1 MKVLDLFA
9 GLKGW
14 SEPFAERGHSVF
26 TIDYDTKFDVD
37 LYQDI
42 STLKYNQLPWKPDI
56 ILASPPCEK
65 FSVMTIGRNW
75 NLDHTP
81 KTPAA
86 ETAMQLVK
94 HTIKI
99 IEELSPVYWIME
111 NPRGKLRKLDFMQH
125 LERRTVTYCQ
135 YGEKFMKPTDL
146 WGGFPVTLQ
155 LKPTCKNGAPC
166 HTPAARGSITG
177 IQGPKRTKF
186 RGGMIEDMARI
197 YSTDPR
203 RHELS
208 ALRAKIPYE
217 LALDVCKAVEHD
229 FRLRNYDFIK

>member
-14 SEPFAERGHSVF
+14 SEPFEKRGHEVF
-26 TIDYDTKFDVD
+26 TIDNDTKFDVD
-37 LYQDI
+37 LHQDI
-42 STLKYNQLPWKPDI
+42 GTLKINQLPWKPDI

-75 NLDHTP
+75 NLDNTP
-81 KTPAA
+81 KTQVAQD
-86 ETAMQLVK
+86 AMDLVS
-94 HTIKI
+94 TTLEL
-99 IEELSPVYWIME
+99 IENLSPKHWIME
-111 NPRGKLRKLDFMQH
+111 NPRGKLRKLPIMEG

-146 WGGFPVTLQ
+146 WGIFPQSLE
-155 LKPTCKNGAPC
+155 LKPTCRNGAPC
-166 HTPAARGSITG
+166 HTPATRGSMTG
-177 IQGPKRTKF
+177 IQGPARTKF

-197 YSTDPR
+197 YSTDPK

-208 ALRAKIPYE
+208 ALRAKIPYQ
-217 LALDVCKAVEHD
+217 LALDVCLAAEVDYGKEK
-229 FRLRNYDFIK
+229 II